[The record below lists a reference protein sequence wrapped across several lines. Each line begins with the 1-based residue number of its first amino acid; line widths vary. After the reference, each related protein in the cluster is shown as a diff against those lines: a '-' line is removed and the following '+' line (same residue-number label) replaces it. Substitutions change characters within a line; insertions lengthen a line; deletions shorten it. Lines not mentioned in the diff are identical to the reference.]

1 MNQLIV
7 DQSIKQFKIPVMVN
21 SFPMKSTMV
30 HYEVVL
36 NEHEMNQT
44 LMQEID
50 KHATQQILFDPGS
63 RQNDTRIIGADM
75 TNWNMR
81 EHPGFKKLM
90 AITDTVVKDLQ
101 YRVFDLKIPVYL
113 KEIWGTKYKS
123 NDETIE
129 HNHYPSSW
137 SFVYYPNEVEG
148 APGLTFG
155 EAGVERTIKKGMLLF
170 FHSMLKHSV
179 RKQEFKGFRYCVAG
193 NYETKDIMN
202 WVDKN
207 FRNKI
212 I

>member
-1 MNQLIV
+1 MG
-7 DQSIKQFKIPVMVN
+7 
-21 SFPMKSTMV
+21 
-30 HYEVVL
+30 YE
-36 NEHEMNQT
+36 
-44 LMQEID
+44 
-50 KHATQQILFDPGS
+50 KK
-63 RQNDTRIIGADM
+63 
-75 TNWNMR
+75 
-81 EHPGFKKLM
+81 PGFKNLLT
-90 AITDTVVKDLQ
+90 ITDSIVKDIQ
-101 YRVFDLKIPVYL
+101 HHHFGLKIPLYL

>member
-1 MNQLIV
+1 MDKGTRETMSQL
-7 DQSIKQFKIPVMVN
+7 DNIPVTVN
-21 SFPMKSTMV
+21 SFTMKSIMN
-30 HYEVVL
+30 HYEIML
-36 NEHEMNQT
+36 DDHKMNEQII
-44 LMQEID
+44 QEID
-50 KHATQQILFDPGS
+50 KQGDKHDHKT
-63 RQNDTRIIGADM
+63 NVKADM
-75 TNWNMR
+75 TDWDMR
-81 EHPGFKKLM
+81 KKPGFKNLLT
-90 AITDTVVKDLQ
+90 ITDSIVKDIQ
-101 YRVFDLKIPVYL
+101 HHHFGLKIPLYL

-137 SFVYYPNEVEG
+137 SFVYYPNEVKG